1 MDLMNVTPNTAFEI
15 FTHSAAHIAT
25 QAYVLTH
32 PEDLDRE
39 IDYSNTALDPERD
52 RFIIEIA
59 EVFKKYVLSHSS
71 YYDTGTDLI
80 DIPETSFS
88 VAACTMLFM
97 SRVNA
102 HMDKVNAAEGKDMN
116 AHDFLSSVTTY
127 AVMTDTPW
135 DAACDTILKED

>member
-1 MDLMNVTPNTAFEI
+1 M
-15 FTHSAAHIAT
+15 
-25 QAYVLTH
+25 TH
-32 PEDLDRE
+32 PEELDRE
-39 IDYSNTALDPERD
+39 IDYSNTDLDPERD